1 MNHET
6 NHDLIALVRR
16 RAPTYLD
23 TYPRSERVLAA
34 MERVDRALFLPPDQ
48 RRWAYHDEPIP
59 IGYGQTC
66 SEPSMVAFM
75 LDKLDLQ
82 PGQRVLEIGTG
93 CGYAAAIGALL
104 IAPGGTF
111 YGIERISE
119 LAQQARQNLASLR
132 DRVVIIE
139 GDGSEGF
146 PSQAPYDRILVS
158 AGVEGKNRPRLEEI
172 LLGQLGVGGI
182 LVYPE
187 GHGNL
192 YVVIKGPE
200 KIQRSTYYGVSFVPL
215 VSDSSQEEVLG

>member
-1 MNHET
+1 MPINHET
-6 NHDLIALVRR
+6 NHDLLEVVRR

-23 TYPRSERVLAA
+23 TSPRSERVLAA

-48 RRWAYHDEPIP
+48 RRWAYHDEPVP
-59 IGYGQTC
+59 IGHGQTC

-111 YGIERISE
+111 YGVERIPE
-119 LAQQARQNLASLR
+119 LAQQGRQNLAGLR

-139 GDGSEGF
+139 GDGSGGL
-146 PSQAPYDRILVS
+146 PSQAPFDRILVS
-158 AGVEGKNRPRLEEI
+158 AGVEGKDRPRLEAT
-172 LLGQLGVGGI
+172 LLAQLVPGGI

-187 GHGNL
+187 SHGNL
-192 YVVIKGPE
+192 YVVVKDPGGTR
-200 KIQRSTYYGVSFVPL
+200 RSTYYGVSFVPL
-215 VSDSSQEEVLG
+215 VSDSS